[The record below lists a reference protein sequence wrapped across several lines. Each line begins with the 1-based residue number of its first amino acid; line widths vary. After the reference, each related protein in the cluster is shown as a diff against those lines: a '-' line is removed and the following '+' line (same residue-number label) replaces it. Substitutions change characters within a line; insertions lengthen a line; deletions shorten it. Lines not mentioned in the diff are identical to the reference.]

1 MGASRVKGMLEFSLP
16 EEDFSAF
23 VRTGGELGARHQ
35 FSTDGLS
42 DSGSRNLYQYL
53 VALAAGG

>member
-1 MGASRVKGMLEFSLP
+1 MLEFSLP